1 VKVTFA
7 QIRNAYNAIRT
18 IDGAPGGQAPGMAL
32 LKENLVAK
40 SRSYRIQSALLP
52 DVDASEEAITELRL
66 KHAGEEGSKVTPHQE
81 LAFTRAVSKLMRQE
95 VDVSDHL
102 VLTDKML
109 GDEVMGKIPSS
120 LLADLGPF
128 FTWEEPGNEV

>member
-18 IDGAPGGQAPGMAL
+18 IDGAPGGQQPGMAM

-40 SRSYRIQSALLP
+40 SRSYRMQSALLP
-52 DVDASEEAITELRL
+52 DVDASEEAITDLRL
-66 KHAGEEGSKVTPHQE
+66 KYAGEEGSRVSQHQE
-81 LAFTRAVSKLMRQE
+81 LAFTRAVAKLMKQE
-95 VDVSDHL
+95 VEVPDHL

-109 GDEVMGKIPSS
+109 GDEVMGKIPST

-128 FTWEEPGNEV
+128 FVWEEA